1 MNSSNDRILMVLDNL
16 GTGGTETHVLS
27 IGKALQ
33 KKGAQLF
40 YAGGNGPLYQEFV
53 DAGFLVERIESARD
67 PLSVGRQHLIESYQG
82 VIKKHGI
89 SIVHVHQTPSGLLA
103 ATAASE
109 LGIPVVFTL
118 HGTYYPKDEAIKVAQ
133 LCSAVIS
140 VSKPVQ
146 LFWEKLGVKTTLIS
160 NGIDVDEFR
169 PDSAKMVKLPS
180 LPSDATVVT
189 YVSRLAWQK
198 ATVCNMV
205 LRATK
210 TLRSEIPNL
219 HIVVVGSGA
228 QSIHVHELAKALN
241 KAAGQPYIHIVG
253 EQTDVRP
260 YYAISDLVI
269 GTGRV
274 ALEAMACEKPVLAI
288 GNHGYVGLVAPSSYD
303 LAWDCYFGD
312 HSSVQKPSPQL
323 IDSALRQACRDRS
336 QLKEIGGLGRAWVQ
350 SNFHITQKC
359 ASLLTIY
366 TQVKSGGG
374 QTSMKKV
381 LYVGWLGFKNLGD
394 ELMWDAFHD
403 LSRKYL
409 DPAKYK
415 VIPSLPGV
423 DLNDLSE
430 YDTVV
435 LGGGSLLV
443 PGYVDVAYRAVEQK
457 KRLWIW
463 GSGFDSQDKVQL
475 DSSGTLTT
483 KLMTGNEKMSQMLK
497 KIAEHATFFG
507 VRGPVTLQYLQQAGV
522 SDKAWIS
529 GDPGMLLLPASS
541 AAEADK
547 SKRLTIGINWG
558 TSYNRIYGKNE
569 NAVEDALVHAAKR
582 LIKLG
587 YDIHLLTMWG
597 PDREAIK
604 RLHKKIG
611 DPTHT
616 ILDLELHDHSKM
628 LELMKGFQ
636 ATINFKLHANVLS
649 AAAGVPFVCLAYRIK
664 SIDFAYS
671 LDLPE
676 LLVSTDEPQLGDRIL
691 ICTWEA
697 IARREQI
704 AAKIAASQKKMM
716 ENLEQP
722 FIQGLL

>member
-1 MNSSNDRILMVLDNL
+1 MTSSNDRILMVLDNL
-16 GTGGTETHVLS
+16 RTGGTETHVLS
-27 IGKALQ
+27 MGKALR
-33 KKGAQLF
+33 KKGVQLF
-40 YAGGNGPLYQEFV
+40 YAGGNGPFYQEFV
-53 DAGFLVERIESARD
+53 DAGFLVEPIESARE
-67 PLSVGRQHLIESYQG
+67 PLQARRQHLIECYRACM
-82 VIKKHGI
+82 KKHCI
-89 SIVHVHQTPSGLLA
+89 TIVHVHQTPSGLLA
-103 ATAASE
+103 ATAANE

-146 LFWEKLGVKTTLIS
+146 LFWQKRGVKTTLIS
-160 NGIDVDEFR
+160 NGVDMEEFQSGIASRADV
-169 PDSAKMVKLPS
+169 PS
-180 LPSDATVVT
+180 LPPDATVVT

-228 QSIHVHELAKALN
+228 QAIHVHELAKVLN

-274 ALEAMACEKPVLAI
+274 ALEAMACGKPVLAI
-288 GNHGYVGLVAPSSYD
+288 GNHGYVGLVEPSSYD

-312 HSSVQKPSPQL
+312 HSSVQKPSPSL
-323 IDSALRQACRDRS
+323 IDSALRQACRDRN
-336 QLKEIGGLGRAWVQ
+336 QLKEIGGQGRAWVQ
-350 SNFHITQKC
+350 NHFHITQKC

-366 TQVKSGGG
+366 AQIKNRGGA
-374 QTSMKKV
+374 TSMKKI
-381 LYVGWLGFKNLGD
+381 LYVGWLGFNNLGD
-394 ELMWDAFHD
+394 ELMWHAFYN
-403 LSRKYL
+403 LSCKYL
-409 DPAKYK
+409 DPTQYK

-423 DLNDLSE
+423 DLKDVSE

-435 LGGGSLLV
+435 LGGGSLLI

-457 KRLWIW
+457 KNLWVW
-463 GSGFDSQDKVQL
+463 GSGFDSQDQVEL
-475 DSSGTLTT
+475 DSSGRLTN
-483 KLMTGNEKMSQMLK
+483 KLITGQDKMSHMLQ

-507 VRGPVTLQYLQQAGV
+507 VRGPLTLQYLQQAGV
-522 SDKAWIS
+522 GERAVIS
-529 GDPGMLLLPASS
+529 GDPGMLLIPASLPTV
-541 AAEADK
+541 ADK
-547 SKRLTIGINWG
+547 SKRFTIGINWG

-569 NAVEDALVHAAKR
+569 TAVEDSLVYAAKK
-582 LIKLG
+582 LIKAG

-604 RLHKKIG
+604 RLYKKID
-611 DPTHT
+611 DPAHT
-616 ILDLELHDHSKM
+616 ILDLELHDHTQM
-628 LELMKGFQ
+628 LQLMKGFQ

-649 AAAGVPFVCLAYRIK
+649 AAAGIPFVCLAYRVK
-664 SIDFAYS
+664 GIDFAYS

-676 LLVSTDEPQLGDRIL
+676 LLVPTDEPQLGERIL
-691 ICTWEA
+691 SCTWEA

-704 AAKIAASQKKMM
+704 AAKLVASQKKMI